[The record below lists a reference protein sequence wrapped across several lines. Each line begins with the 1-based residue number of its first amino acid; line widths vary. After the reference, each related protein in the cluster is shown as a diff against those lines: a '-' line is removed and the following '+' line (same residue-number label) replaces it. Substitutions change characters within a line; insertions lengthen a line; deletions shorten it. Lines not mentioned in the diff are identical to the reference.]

1 MPTIKGLSNRG
12 KALTDPSGPK
22 AALERI
28 TVSQDT
34 FDQITRMV
42 SPRSSLIVSDETLST
57 ETGQGTDFV
66 VLMSGEPQGGI
77 KHRRRSPEIEV
88 RYERPSQWAPYWRSP
103 YASRYST
110 W

>member
-1 MPTIKGLSNRG
+1 MPAIKGLSNRG

-22 AALERI
+22 AALDRI

-66 VLMSGEPQGGI
+66 VLMSGEPQGTDGAV
-77 KHRRRSPEIEV
+77 RRSKSVMSV
-88 RYERPSQWAPYWRSP
+88 R
-103 YASRYST
+103 ASGHLIGDRHMLVRT
-110 W
+110 PLGE